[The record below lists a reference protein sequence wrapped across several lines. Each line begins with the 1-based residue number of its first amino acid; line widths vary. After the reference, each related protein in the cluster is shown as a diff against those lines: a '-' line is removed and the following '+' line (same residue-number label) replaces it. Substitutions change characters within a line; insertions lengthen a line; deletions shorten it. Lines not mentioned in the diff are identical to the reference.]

1 VTYGT
6 SSPLPTYW
14 VITPSPIY
22 VGHVTVGSPEHLPI
36 VRDGLR
42 MILSVLG
49 YSYFLKGS
57 RIMRR
62 TIPVGV
68 PPAVSYTASNPIA
81 VRVGQPYALVQESR
95 VTRCILLPEFPI
107 RYI

>member
-1 VTYGT
+1 
-6 SSPLPTYW
+6 
-14 VITPSPIY
+14 
-22 VGHVTVGSPEHLPI
+22 VGSPEHLPI

-81 VRVGQPYALVQESR
+81 VRTTLCSR
-95 VTRCILLPEFPI
+95 AGVTRDEVHTVPGISNPLYLSTV
-107 RYI
+107 